1 MKLIYRIIIRI
12 ALMLTVVLG
21 AWAVF
26 FYIAVIDE
34 VNDEVD
40 DSLEDYSE
48 TIIIRALAG
57 EELPSKN
64 NGSNNQYYLRKVS
77 KEYADE
83 REDICYKDSM
93 VYIVEKEETE
103 PARILTTLFK
113 DDEGQYY
120 ELTVST
126 PTIEKDDLKDAMLG
140 WIIFLYIVLLLTIL
154 IVCIWIFHRSMKP
167 LYNLLRWLDAYR
179 IGRPNRPL
187 KNETQI
193 TEFRKLNEA
202 AIRNAERSEHIFEQ
216 QKQFIGNASHEM
228 QTPLAICRN
237 RLEMLMED
245 DSLSEAQLEELI
257 KTHQT
262 LEHITKLNKSLLLLS
277 KIDNGQFSDTR
288 TVEFNSM
295 LKRYIEDY
303 KEAWV
308 FKSNN
313 DEFIGTATAVSSVA
327 ALHAD
332 KVSKEE
338 FKEAMS
344 IKKRNRKVAKAYI
357 KQTLT
362 ISPEEQYENYKAAYN
377 SVEKDFQA
385 DVKISKMANTN
396 MDKAVRK
403 KKEQKATANIDLSIF
418 LQKENEQEQEL
429 YLFETDKILA
439 QEALQQNKKIRGSL

>member
-126 PTIEKDDLKDAMLG
+126 PTIEKDDLNMFYQLLTLKIALSRAVFLHVGYRLQDFNEPNFLMLG
-140 WIIFLYIVLLLTIL
+140 
-154 IVCIWIFHRSMKP
+154 
-167 LYNLLRWLDAYR
+167 
-179 IGRPNRPL
+179 IG
-187 KNETQI
+187 
-193 TEFRKLNEA
+193 FR
-202 AIRNAERSEHIFEQ
+202 F
-216 QKQFIGNASHEM
+216 
-228 QTPLAICRN
+228 
-237 RLEMLMED
+237 
-245 DSLSEAQLEELI
+245 
-257 KTHQT
+257 
-262 LEHITKLNKSLLLLS
+262 
-277 KIDNGQFSDTR
+277 NG
-288 TVEFNSM
+288 
-295 LKRYIEDY
+295 KY
-303 KEAWV
+303 
-308 FKSNN
+308 
-313 DEFIGTATAVSSVA
+313 TA
-327 ALHAD
+327 
-332 KVSKEE
+332 
-338 FKEAMS
+338 F
-344 IKKRNRKVAKAYI
+344 
-357 KQTLT
+357 
-362 ISPEEQYENYKAAYN
+362 
-377 SVEKDFQA
+377 
-385 DVKISKMANTN
+385 
-396 MDKAVRK
+396 
-403 KKEQKATANIDLSIF
+403 
-418 LQKENEQEQEL
+418 
-429 YLFETDKILA
+429 
-439 QEALQQNKKIRGSL
+439 

>member
-1 MKLIYRIIIRI
+1 MCIR
-12 ALMLTVVLG
+12 
-21 AWAVF
+21 
-26 FYIAVIDE
+26 D
-34 VNDEVD
+34 
-40 DSLEDYSE
+40 
-48 TIIIRALAG
+48 R
-57 EELPSKN
+57 
-64 NGSNNQYYLRKVS
+64 
-77 KEYADE
+77 
-83 REDICYKDSM
+83 

-303 KEAWV
+303 KEV
-308 FKSNN
+308 YGYREIELTL
-313 DEFIGTATAVSSVA
+313 DEQGIFRAEMNESLAVALITNLLKNAFVHNVDGGHIRIEITGHSMTFRNSGSGRPLDATHIFERFYQGSKKEGSTGLGLAI
-327 ALHAD
+327 AD
-332 KVSKEE
+332 
-338 FKEAMS
+338 S
-344 IKKRNRKVAKAYI
+344 ICKL
-357 KQTLT
+357 QHLTLR
-362 ISPEEQYENYKAAYN
+362 YYF
-377 SVEKDFQA
+377 EKDEHCFELRKNNFTTDYA
-385 DVKISKMANTN
+385 D
-396 MDKAVRK
+396 
-403 KKEQKATANIDLSIF
+403 
-418 LQKENEQEQEL
+418 
-429 YLFETDKILA
+429 
-439 QEALQQNKKIRGSL
+439 